1 MQVNSANV
9 PLPTPSTASR
19 MTPHSAMSLP
29 PSPRTQCIIQCM
41 QREAATLASGSIS
54 PPRGRATTREGQELH
69 NALHAMFGLPPVPI
83 PQSPVDRPTSP
94 MAAISDSQSRCDKSH
109 RSPPISSIPATR
121 RHSPEP
127 EAGPSE
133 AGPSKRP
140 ITWDLKDPAYPLHRW
155 GMQQAYK
162 QHIEEAGYDY
172 PVSCSP
178 AAKLGLQPA
187 SPVSPQQTSPQQTT
201 SLFSDSTGFH
211 SPGLESTPEEEETDP
226 EAAPPG
232 GHHQPPTIPG
242 GVHQEL

>member
-1 MQVNSANV
+1 
-9 PLPTPSTASR
+9 
-19 MTPHSAMSLP
+19 
-29 PSPRTQCIIQCM
+29 
-41 QREAATLASGSIS
+41 
-54 PPRGRATTREGQELH
+54 
-69 NALHAMFGLPPVPI
+69 
-83 PQSPVDRPTSP
+83 
-94 MAAISDSQSRCDKSH
+94 MAAISDSQSR

-133 AGPSKRP
+133 ASPSKRP
-140 ITWDLKDPAYPLHRW
+140 ITWDLKDPAHPLHCW

-172 PVSCSP
+172 PVPRSP
-178 AAKLGLQPA
+178 AAKSGSQSA

-201 SLFSDSTGFH
+201 SPLLDSTGFH
-211 SPGLESTPEEEETDP
+211 SPGLESIPEEEKTDL

-242 GVHQEL
+242 GIHQEL